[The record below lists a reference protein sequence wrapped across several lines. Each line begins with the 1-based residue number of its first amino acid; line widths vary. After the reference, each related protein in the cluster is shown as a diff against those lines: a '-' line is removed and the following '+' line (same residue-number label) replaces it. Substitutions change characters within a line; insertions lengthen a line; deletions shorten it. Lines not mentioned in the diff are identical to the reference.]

1 MRQRQIVATSRLV
14 LMISVGIILLKSKVF
29 GNDVFDYDCYE
40 KICLPKDYNHMKAP
54 RRDLKVYANI
64 ILERNILRKID
75 VYEMRLKFTPKIVLN
90 WQDERIHMTNISDE
104 GPSDQLEEFLIEK
117 IWFPKITVQNRAK
130 EDRSYMDLGRISNN
144 NSRNLQP
151 FVNCRII
158 TSI

>member
-1 MRQRQIVATSRLV
+1 M
-14 LMISVGIILLKSKVF
+14 
-29 GNDVFDYDCYE
+29 
-40 KICLPKDYNHMKAP
+40 
-54 RRDLKVYANI
+54 
-64 ILERNILRKID
+64 
-75 VYEMRLKFTPKIVLN
+75 YEMRLKFTPKIVLN
-90 WQDERIHMTNISDE
+90 WQDERIHMINISDE
-104 GPSDQLEEFLIEK
+104 GPYDLLDEFLIEK